1 MRLRIQSSEQP
12 GLKASLEPD
21 LLLSP
26 AADGL
31 LKTSLLEMSQTLG
44 NYGLRCK
51 RVQGSVIW
59 MDDDDPRSPVPE
71 VDGTGLVRGCGVS
84 DLGAHIS
91 LTSHQSTLYVPIC
104 NCA

>member
-1 MRLRIQSSEQP
+1 MRSPMRLGIQSSEQP

-26 AADGL
+26 AADRL
-31 LKTSLLEMSQTLG
+31 LKTSLLEMSQTLE

-59 MDDDDPRSPVPE
+59 MDDDDPRSSSSA
-71 VDGTGLVRGCGVS
+71 RGGWHRF
-84 DLGAHIS
+84 G
-91 LTSHQSTLYVPIC
+91 
-104 NCA
+104 

>member
-31 LKTSLLEMSQTLG
+31 LKTSLLEMSQRLE
-44 NYGLRCK
+44 NYGLLCK
-51 RVQGSVIW
+51 RVQG
-59 MDDDDPRSPVPE
+59 
-71 VDGTGLVRGCGVS
+71 
-84 DLGAHIS
+84 
-91 LTSHQSTLYVPIC
+91 
-104 NCA
+104 